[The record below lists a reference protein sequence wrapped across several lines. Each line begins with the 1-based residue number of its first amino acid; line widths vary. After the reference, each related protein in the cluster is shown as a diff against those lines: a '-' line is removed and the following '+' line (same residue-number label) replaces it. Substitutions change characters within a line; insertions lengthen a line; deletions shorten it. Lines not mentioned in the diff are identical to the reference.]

1 MNVTPLT
8 ARIGVEVS
16 GLDLRGGLS
25 ESQRRA
31 LRDVWL
37 RREFRTVGSRLVR
50 GPCA

>member
-8 ARIGVEVS
+8 SRIGVEVS

-25 ESQRRA
+25 ESQQRA
-31 LRDVWL
+31 LN
-37 RREFRTVGSRLVR
+37 FRLVR